1 MKRLFWIKQPILQIL
16 LYFIFYQI
24 LIFFLKKFLLIRF
37 DISVGIS
44 MLYMFYLFVAMSSIF
59 ALFLFFSKRKT
70 SLNLFLFILS
80 YSIVSIVFFGINS
93 KYIIMV
99 LGLSILSVIISNLI
113 LKVNCVFV
121 KCSA

>member
-1 MKRLFWIKQPILQIL
+1 MKSLFWIKQPILQIL

-24 LIFFLKKFLLIRF
+24 LIFVLEKFLLIRF

-44 MLYMFYLFVAMSSIF
+44 MRYMFYLFVAMSSIF
-59 ALFLFFSKRKT
+59 SFFLFFSKSNT

-80 YSIVSIVFFGINS
+80 YSIISIAFFSINS

-113 LKVNCVFV
+113 LKIKLRIF
-121 KCSA
+121 